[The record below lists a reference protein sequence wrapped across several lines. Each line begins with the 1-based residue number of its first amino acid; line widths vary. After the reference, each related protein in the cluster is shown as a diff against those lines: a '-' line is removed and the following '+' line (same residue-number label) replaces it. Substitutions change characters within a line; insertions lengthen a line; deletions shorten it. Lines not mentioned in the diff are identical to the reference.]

1 MRPYSYLRAGRAL
14 AVAAVASTAVLL
26 AALPAIAATTPT
38 PAVASASVQ
47 SHPVAQAA
55 RAKVTIGARRLNVVA
70 GRHTTVS
77 GRLVGRGRGHVVLL
91 QRAAAH
97 GRWVTIDRDATN
109 RAGRFR
115 LSSRVSRTGT
125 TMVRVRVRHDSVLRA
140 GVRTVGHLNVFRT
153 VNASWYGPGLFGGP
167 LACGGSLGFAT
178 LGVANKT
185 LPCGTKV
192 TLRYHGH
199 TVHVRVIDRGPFV
212 AGREYDLTQATKQAL
227 HFGDVG
233 TLLAT
238 K

>member
-14 AVAAVASTAVLL
+14 AVAGVPTAAVAL
-26 AALPAIAATTPT
+26 AALPAIATTPT
-38 PAVASASVQ
+38 HAVAPASH
-47 SHPVAQAA
+47 HPVAQAA
-55 RAKVTIGARRLNVVA
+55 RAKVSIRHRRLNVVA

-77 GRLVGRGRGHVVLL
+77 GRLVGRGSGHVVLL

-109 RAGRFR
+109 HHGRFR

-125 TMVRVRVRHDSVLRA
+125 TMLRVRVRHDRALRA
-140 GVRTVGHLNVFRT
+140 SVRSVGHLNVFRT
-153 VNASWYGPGLFGGP
+153 VSASWYGPGLYGGL
-167 LACGGSLGFAT
+167 LACGGTLGFST
-178 LGVANKT
+178 MGVAHRT

-192 TLRYHGH
+192 ALRYRGR
-199 TVHVRVIDRGPFV
+199 TVRVRVIDRGPFV
-212 AGREYDLTQATKQAL
+212 AGRDYDLTQATKTAL

-238 K
+238 H